1 MAYHLPELPYS
12 KDSFGATISSET
24 FDYHYGKHH
33 QTYITNLNNLIKG
46 TEWENK
52 TLDEIVVGCKD
63 QKIFNNA
70 AQHWNHTFYWY
81 CLTPEKNEPTG
92 PLLDAIN
99 SRWGSV
105 QKFTED
111 FSSQAVANFGSGW
124 TWLAKQGNDI
134 AIVNTSNAGN
144 PLTSNYQP
152 LLTVDIWEHAYYID
166 YRNARAKYVENFSN
180 LINWKFVE
188 GNFSSDKVTIK
199 L

>member
-1 MAYHLPELPYS
+1 LLS
-12 KDSFGATISSET
+12 GIF
-24 FDYHYGKHH
+24 
-33 QTYITNLNNLIKG
+33 LI
-46 TEWENK
+46 
-52 TLDEIVVGCKD
+52 LFRCKD

-81 CLTPEKNEPTG
+81 CITPEKTEPSG

-99 SRWGSV
+99 ARWGSV
-105 QKFTED
+105 QKFLED
-111 FSSQAVANFGSGW
+111 FSAQAVANFGSGW

-144 PLTSNYQP
+144 PLTNNYQP

-166 YRNARAKYVENFSN
+166 YRNARAKYVENFTN
-180 LINWKFVE
+180 MINWKFVE